1 MNGTAQKM
9 PIYNLASNPGAIR
22 QPRDSPFFL
31 APNPVNSQAIIR
43 IVSLMTT
50 VANVKIIN
58 IRP

>member
-9 PIYNLASNPGAIR
+9 LDILASNPGANR
-22 QPRDSPFFL
+22 QPRGPPSLL
-31 APNPVNSQAIIR
+31 APNPVNSQVTIR

-50 VANVKIIN
+50 VPNEKIIN